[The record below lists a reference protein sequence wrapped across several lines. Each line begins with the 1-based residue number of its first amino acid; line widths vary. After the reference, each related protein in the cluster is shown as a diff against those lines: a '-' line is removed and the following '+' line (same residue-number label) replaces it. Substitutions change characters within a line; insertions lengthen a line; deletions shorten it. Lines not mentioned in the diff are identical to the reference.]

1 MASAEV
7 LLPSPRVNMLD
18 SVTLTSVDNVALPS
32 MCGGP
37 HRGLRRPSGTAES
50 ESDSPPSKKSKK
62 ARRRRKKKPRQR
74 ASANGL
80 RTKPVAPLNT
90 TQFLMAEHDQLQDTD
105 IVAARPRRHRDS
117 SLSVDSEDQAYD
129 EFYSSPEDEEEF
141 LTREFWTAYEDVH
154 AERLDTMTK
163 AQLVQEYLALEEKVD
178 LLERQLRA
186 VRARHRQRQQE
197 QGPEE
202 DEDEDEEDV
211 GPGEVLVDEE
221 TAEKIS
227 IFQSEISSLE
237 TENRRLREEN
247 FKLRRCSSAR
257 SSSSSSSSGD
267 SSSDSSSSSSSDSS
281 SDSEMEDDER
291 AKAAATTCSSPSRG
305 GPEAAA
311 PDTSVRP
318 AAADTCAGEAAR
330 LLAPEARPDS
340 GVASGGG
347 EAPLPTQPSSFTTPP
362 ASPTLEDDPKT
373 KGEVSASRS
382 VEGGG
387 VEAEVSSTTAT

>member
-7 LLPSPRVNMLD
+7 LFPSPRVNMLD
-18 SVTLTSVDNVALPS
+18 SVALTSVDNVALPS
-32 MCGGP
+32 LCAP
-37 HRGLRRPSGTAES
+37 PRGLRRPSGTAES
-50 ESDSPPSKKSKK
+50 ESDSPPSKRSKK

-197 QGPEE
+197 QDAAEG
-202 DEDEDEEDV
+202 EDEDEEDV

-291 AKAAATTCSSPSRG
+291 PKATTCLSPSRG
-305 GPEAAA
+305 APEAAA

-318 AAADTCAGEAAR
+318 AAADTCAGEAR
-330 LLAPEARPDS
+330 LPPPEALPD
-340 GVASGGG
+340 GG
-347 EAPLPTQPSSFTTPP
+347 EAALPTQPSSFTTPP
-362 ASPTLEDDPKT
+362 ASPALEDDHKT

-382 VEGGG
+382 AEGGG

>member
-1 MASAEV
+1 
-7 LLPSPRVNMLD
+7 MLD
-18 SVTLTSVDNVALPS
+18 SVALTSVDNVALPS
-32 MCGGP
+32 MCGP

-62 ARRRRKKKPRQR
+62 ARRRRKKRPRQR
-74 ASANGL
+74 VSANGL

-105 IVAARPRRHRDS
+105 IVVARPRRHRDS
-117 SLSVDSEDQAYD
+117 SLSLDSEDQAYD

-197 QGPEE
+197 QGAE
-202 DEDEDEEDV
+202 DEEEEDEEDV

-227 IFQSEISSLE
+227 IFQSEISTLE

-281 SDSEMEDDER
+281 SDSEMEEDEKSR
-291 AKAAATTCSSPSRG
+291 APQAVTTSPTTCLSPTSGAAR
-305 GPEAAA
+305 EAT
-311 PDTSVRP
+311 PDTSAP
-318 AAADTCAGEAAR
+318 AAADTCTAERGAR
-330 LLAPEARPDS
+330 LLPPEARPDS
-340 GVASGGG
+340 GVVCDGG
-347 EAPLPTQPSSFTTPP
+347 EVALTSQASSFTTPP

-373 KGEVSASRS
+373 KGEVSASIP
-382 VEGGG
+382 GDGG

>member
-291 AKAAATTCSSPSRG
+291 AKAAATTCSSPPRG

>member
-186 VRARHRQRQQE
+186 
-197 QGPEE
+197 
-202 DEDEDEEDV
+202 
-211 GPGEVLVDEE
+211 
-221 TAEKIS
+221 
-227 IFQSEISSLE
+227 SEISSLE

-247 FKLRRCSSAR
+247 FKLRRCS
-257 SSSSSSSSGD
+257 
-267 SSSDSSSSSSSDSS
+267 
-281 SDSEMEDDER
+281 
-291 AKAAATTCSSPSRG
+291 G

-347 EAPLPTQPSSFTTPP
+347 DAPLPTQPSSFTTPP

-382 VEGGG
+382 AEGGG